1 MREPIAIPTAT
12 RARLEKLLQAQQA
25 THQMYQAQIDS
36 TIATVREV
44 LDVPSDYTIAALDVG
59 FVPPEA
65 KENPA

>member
-1 MREPIAIPTAT
+1 MREPIAIPTLT
-12 RARLEKLLQAQQA
+12 RARLEKLLQAKQA
-25 THQMYQAQIDS
+25 LQAQIDS

-59 FVPPEA
+59 FVPAEA